1 MALTVTYIC
10 NNSSTLYSGDFFV
23 FQCMLPTWLKMC
35 ARKYH
40 VSGCFKHSTLCLV
53 RSYSYWNIL
62 SLTCLSAL
70 MCNVFSFKESDSWKP
85 LAYNYFYMVRR
96 QTYEIMMMK
105 WASDSSA
112 IAQNP
117 FWFYLLR
124 YILQNKTTKVAY
136 VVHSKWYVF
145 AFFLH

>member
-35 ARKYH
+35 AWKYH

-96 QTYEIMMMK
+96 QTYEITHDDEMSIRQFSHCTK
-105 WASDSSA
+105 SFLVLPAEIYSA
-112 IAQNP
+112 
-117 FWFYLLR
+117 
-124 YILQNKTTKVAY
+124 K
-136 VVHSKWYVF
+136 
-145 AFFLH
+145 